1 MAKRVLPLIP
11 SPLVVDHVE
20 LSSEAISI
28 HCRFRSHTVRCP
40 DCLQASQ
47 RFHSRYERRLADLP
61 WQGRTVTIALNI
73 RRLRCGV
80 SGQPMASGL
89 KFHGISASISATG
102 QP

>member
-47 RFHSRYERRLADLP
+47 RFHSRYVRQLTDLP
-61 WQGRTVTIALNI
+61 WQGY
-73 RRLRCGV
+73 
-80 SGQPMASGL
+80 
-89 KFHGISASISATG
+89 SATIRMRRG
-102 QP
+102 RQSG